1 MKYLRLL
8 IGILLVL
15 MVTTAAGQS
24 DSLRVTADYHNLPF
38 LVFIKKAS
46 DELNVRFFYPADS
59 VPDIRMKVLQP
70 PADLLQVLRVNL
82 EPAGFFVS
90 MDRNGNV
97 FVNRG
102 QAIAT
107 RLPDNFF
114 SLSQKSPADTE
125 RNTSPAGSEKD
136 FLRTNNEYI
145 ARTFT
150 IGNRKAGARY
160 ASAAIGGQA
169 LSFNDSTPLPGAT
182 LYIEEL
188 QRGAV
193 SGEDG
198 SYQLEVPKGKYTV
211 VVRSI
216 GYEESWFK
224 VEVLSAGDLDF
235 YLLKKVFLMETVEI
249 SSEAEHNVKSVQMGM
264 EKLSLKDIKEIP
276 TVLGERDII
285 RVALLL
291 PGVQSVGEG
300 AAGFNVRG
308 SPADQNL
315 FVIGGIPVYNT
326 SHLFGFF
333 SAFNPDIVSDFTLY
347 KSSIPAQYGGRL
359 SSIFDIKP
367 LQGNRE
373 KFAAR
378 GGISPITARIMAEGP
393 VIKDKLSYMAGFR
406 STYSDWVLNFI
417 DVPEIKNSSGN
428 FGDAAL
434 NLYYNLNNKNQIKI
448 FGYYSYDQSRLAAKV
463 DNSYQNAGAALSW
476 FHSLSA
482 KHSFDAS
489 LVYSSYTFS
498 EDNYEYFISAYRDNY
513 QLEHQQA
520 SLNFLYQPT
529 DAHTLRY
536 GATTILYNID
546 RGNHLPL
553 NDASL
558 VTPVDLGTEKGL
570 ESALFVS
577 DEWKATPLLTL
588 AGGLRYNHFAALG
601 PSTVFQYT
609 NGAPKIPE
617 NITDTLFYN
626 NNQISQTYQGL
637 DLRLAATY
645 LLNENISI
653 KAGFNNLH
661 QYIFMLS
668 NTIAISPV
676 DKWQLSNS
684 NIEPMRGEQY
694 SLGIYTNLA
703 RQLYEFSVEGY
714 YKKVHNLVE
723 YRDGAELVVNQYPE
737 QDVLQGK
744 LDAWGIEV
752 MLRKPYG
759 KLNGWINYTWSNTSV
774 LVDNKIT
781 GEQNNFGIAYPANY
795 DKPHAV
801 NLVVNYKISKRISFS
816 GNVVYATGRPITY
829 PTSIYYQDGQKIL
842 NYSLRNEYRIPDYFR
857 TDISLKVE
865 GNLRKRKWLH
875 GAWIF
880 SVYNLT
886 GRKNAYSVYF
896 KNEEGSINSYKLS
909 IFAVP
914 IFSVTYDFKL
924 GNYAD

>member
-1 MKYLRLL
+1 M
-8 IGILLVL
+8 
-15 MVTTAAGQS
+15 
-24 DSLRVTADYHNLPF
+24 DN
-38 LVFIKKAS
+38 
-46 DELNVRFFYPADS
+46 
-59 VPDIRMKVLQP
+59 
-70 PADLLQVLRVNL
+70 
-82 EPAGFFVS
+82 
-90 MDRNGNV
+90 DRNI
-97 FVNRG
+97 FISRG

-107 RLPDNFF
+107 HLPDDFF
-114 SLSQKSPADTE
+114 TLGQKSMADAE
-125 RNTSPAGSEKD
+125 KNSSPAGTEKD

-150 IGNRKAGARY
+150 IGNRKAGAHIS
-160 ASAAIGGQA
+160 SANIGGQI
-169 LSFNDSTPLPGAT
+169 LSFNDSTLLPGAT

-198 SYQLEVPKGKYTV
+198 SFHLELAKGKHTI

-216 GYEESWFK
+216 GYEEARFK
-224 VEVLSAGDLDF
+224 VEVLSAGSLDF

-249 SSEAEHNVKSVQMGM
+249 RSEAEHNVKSVQMGM
-264 EKLSLKDIKEIP
+264 EKLTLKDIKEIP

-315 FVIGGIPVYNT
+315 FIIGGIPIYNT

-347 KSSIPAQYGGRL
+347 KSSIPPQYGGRL

-367 LQGNRE
+367 VQGSRE

-378 GGISPITARIMAEGP
+378 GGISPITVRIMAEGP
-393 VIKDKLSYMAGFR
+393 IVKDKLSYMAGFR

-417 DVPEIKNSSGN
+417 DVPEIKNSRAN

-434 NLYYNLNNKNQIKI
+434 NLWYSLNIKNQIKV
-448 FGYYSYDQSRLAAKV
+448 FGYYSYDRSTLAAKV
-463 DNSYQNAGAALSW
+463 DNSYENAGAALSW

-489 LVYSSYTFS
+489 LAYSSYTFE

-513 QLEHQQA
+513 RLEHQQA
-520 SLNFLYQPT
+520 NLSFLFQPT
-529 DAHTLRY
+529 DNHTLRY
-536 GATTILYNID
+536 GATTILYNIN
-546 RGNHLPL
+546 RGEHLPL

-558 VTPVDLGTEKGL
+558 VTPIDLGTEKGL
-570 ESALFVS
+570 ESALFFS
-577 DEWKATPLLTL
+577 DEWRATPLFTL
-588 AGGLRYNHFAALG
+588 AGGLRYNYFAALG
-601 PSTVFQYT
+601 PSTVFRYAD
-609 NGAPKIPE
+609 GAPKIPE
-617 NITDTLFYN
+617 NIIDTLFYN
-626 NNQISQTYQGL
+626 NNQISQIYQGL

-645 LLNENISI
+645 LLNENISA

-676 DKWQLSNS
+676 DKWELCNN

-723 YRDGAELVVNQYPE
+723 YRDGAELVVNQHPE
-737 QDVLQGK
+737 QDVLQGE

-759 KLNGWINYTWSNTSV
+759 RLNGWINYTWSSSTV
-774 LVDNKIT
+774 LVNNKIT
-781 GEQNNFGIAYPANY
+781 GEQNNFGKAYPANY
-795 DKPHAV
+795 DRPNAL
-801 NLVVNYKISKRISFS
+801 NLVVNYKVSKRISFS
-816 GNVVYATGRPITY
+816 GDMVYATGRPITY

-857 TDISLKVE
+857 TDISMKVE

-875 GAWIF
+875 GAWVF

-896 KNEEGSINSYKLS
+896 KNEEGAINSYKLS
-909 IFAVP
+909 IFGAP
-914 IFSVTYDFKL
+914 IFSVSYDFKL